1 MEKNVAKRFNEMKTD
16 SKKEYINTKIVLIK
30 NNLLWYTDKYHEYYN
45 SSNKYD
51 ILFQEYLLDTKRQLS
66 DLTYYEKWSDIKELQ
81 IDVLINSLTEIYI
94 NVYNGLYNPFYDLS
108 EQNIFKGL
116 NKDL

>member
-1 MEKNVAKRFNEMKTD
+1 MNNNSKRFNMMEMD
-16 SKKEYINTKIVLIK
+16 SKIDYINSKIELIK
-30 NNLLWYTDKYHEYYN
+30 NNLLWYTDKYHEYYDN
-45 SSNKYD
+45 SNKYD
-51 ILFQEYLLDTKRQLS
+51 ILFQEYILNTQRQI
-66 DLTYYEKWSDIKELQ
+66 TEITVHETWTDIKELKV
-81 IDVLINSLTEIYI
+81 DKLLDNLTEIYI

>member
-1 MEKNVAKRFNEMKTD
+1 MNNSKRFNNMELD
-16 SKKEYINTKIVLIK
+16 SKKEYINSKIELIK

-51 ILFQEYLLDTKRQLS
+51 ILFQEYILNTQRQI
-66 DLTYYEKWSDIKELQ
+66 TEITVYENWTDIKELKV
-81 IDVLINSLTEIYI
+81 DKLLDNLTEIYI

>member
-1 MEKNVAKRFNEMKTD
+1 MNNNSKRFNMMEMD
-16 SKKEYINTKIVLIK
+16 SKIDYINSKIELIK

-51 ILFQEYLLDTKRQLS
+51 ILFQEYILNTQRQI
-66 DLTYYEKWSDIKELQ
+66 TEITAHEKWADIKELKV
-81 IDVLINSLTEIYI
+81 DKLLDNLTEIYI

-108 EQNIFKGL
+108 QENLFKGL